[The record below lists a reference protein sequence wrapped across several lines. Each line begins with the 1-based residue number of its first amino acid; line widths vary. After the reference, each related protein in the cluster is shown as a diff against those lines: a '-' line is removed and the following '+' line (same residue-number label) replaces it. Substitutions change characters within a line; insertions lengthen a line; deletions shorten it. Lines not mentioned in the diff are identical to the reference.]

1 MKNFAPIVVFC
12 YIKLNSL
19 KKLFQSLKRN
29 KNYKKHRIIIFSDGP
44 KNRKD
49 IPKIKKVRDFLK
61 NIKDYKRIK
70 IIKRK
75 KKLWSCVQHC

>member
-1 MKNFAPIVVFC
+1 MDQKT
-12 YIKLNSL
+12 
-19 KKLFQSLKRN
+19 
-29 KNYKKHRIIIFSDGP
+29 
-44 KNRKD
+44 RKD

-75 KKLWSCVQHC
+75 ETLVLRPTLLMV